1 MVFYQICL
9 NLKLEKTHKMKDEL
23 DKLIINNRNSFQ
35 DEEPLEGH
43 FERFEARLQ
52 KVSKPARTI
61 NWRLTLQIAAV
72 VVFALLAVNQARIY
86 FLPEKH
92 ETLSLGSISPEYREV
107 EFYYTNSIQMD
118 MNQWKKL
125 KDEGMISESDEQM
138 MQKEQVEFDQMYQKL
153 LVDLKANPD
162 DERVINAML
171 EYYQARMN
179 VMSLVIS
186 KLKEVKQSK
195 NKSHEINI

>member
-1 MVFYQICL
+1 M
-9 NLKLEKTHKMKDEL
+9 NDEL
-23 DKLIINNRNSFQ
+23 ERLILNNRTSIQ

-52 KVSKPARTI
+52 KAAKPTRRI
-61 NWRLTLQIAAV
+61 NFQPFLKIAAM

-86 FLPEKH
+86 FFPEKT

-107 EFYYTNSIQMD
+107 EFYYTNAIQLG
-118 MNQWKKL
+118 MNQWDKL
-125 KDEGMISESDEQM
+125 SKEGFISETEQQM
-138 MQKEQVEFDQMYQKL
+138 MQKEQAEFDQMYQKL
-153 LVDLKANPD
+153 IEDLKANPD

-179 VMSLVIS
+179 VITMIIN
-186 KLKEVKQSK
+186 KLQEVKQQK
-195 NKSHEINI
+195 YQKDEIKI